1 MNLLLIIM
9 GNCFSCDKKFG
20 FREKKYSKKEF
31 QIRIY
36 QIKNQVT
43 NGEKYNPEKS
53 DIEGLGHP
61 ISTEMGRGKLC
72 EPCVINYCLHNFP
85 VLVYK
90 LESLNHTLKKITS
103 EQFQAFNKTYP
114 GFKKAYDDEIEKLD
128 NTSVTCY
135 WCKQSFLK
143 KNVFSL
149 NRDFGTILDNTSL
162 SNKSPELNECSDCKN
177 IRMQLTSKKLTEL
190 KIRLT
195 SCEKKLERL
204 GEAKTQSFIAKNSAE
219 SDAGVD
225 QFFSLLSNRP
235 SSKELKFYRAQSQNN
250 YSDLELQWNQAY
262 DEENEINSEIIVEQ
276 KELMEKHMQSTK
288 IGSDTQAEK
297 TITSVENTNDDSII
311 DNEGLKILKVR
322 LAKGEI
328 TIDEFKELKDIL
340 QE

>member
-1 MNLLLIIM
+1 M
-9 GNCFSCDKKFG
+9 
-20 FREKKYSKKEF
+20 
-31 QIRIY
+31 
-36 QIKNQVT
+36 
-43 NGEKYNPEKS
+43 
-53 DIEGLGHP
+53 
-61 ISTEMGRGKLC
+61 
-72 EPCVINYCLHNFP
+72 
-85 VLVYK
+85 
-90 LESLNHTLKKITS
+90 
-103 EQFQAFNKTYP
+103 
-114 GFKKAYDDEIEKLD
+114 D

-149 NRDFGTILDNTSL
+149 NSDFDTILDKTSL
-162 SNKSPELNECSDCKN
+162 ANKSPELNECSDCKN
-177 IRMQLTSKKLTEL
+177 ARMQLTSKKLTEL

-195 SCEKKLERL
+195 SCKKKLERL
-204 GEAKTQSFIAKNSAE
+204 SEAKTQSYMAKLSAE
-219 SDAGVD
+219 SDVSLD
-225 QFFSLLSNRP
+225 TIKSVFSNRRP
-235 SSKELKFYRAQSQNN
+235 SSELKFYRSQSQEH

-297 TITSVENTNDDSII
+297 TITFVENTNDDSII
-311 DNEGLKILKVR
+311 DDEGLKILKVR